1 MQRAVTRLS
10 KSWQLIQIFLKHCT
24 STLGQSNER
33 HVWMARLPSA
43 GKPETSVQRQYR
55 RRRRLG
61 SSPTG
66 GSAPRAWQRPSR
78 GLCHDPDTSRHRT
91 EPTPPGSLFQRG
103 GRMQGSGRPADHVLH
118 GAQWKA
124 VAGERVD
131 VSHPG
136 DRREEEGQ
144 GTASLLPIATLTL
157 SLGSSRLSASSD
169 CSLPSLR
176 AVGLF
181 LFPWELLCHY

>member
-55 RRRRLG
+55 RRRRWG

-103 GRMQGSGRPADHVLH
+103 GRMQGSGRLLITCCMAPNGRLLLGREWMSHTPVTA
-118 GAQWKA
+118 
-124 VAGERVD
+124 ER
-131 VSHPG
+131 
-136 DRREEEGQ
+136 RRGRE
-144 GTASLLPIATLTL
+144 LPP
-157 SLGSSRLSASSD
+157 
-169 CSLPSLR
+169 CYP
-176 AVGLF
+176 
-181 LFPWELLCHY
+181 